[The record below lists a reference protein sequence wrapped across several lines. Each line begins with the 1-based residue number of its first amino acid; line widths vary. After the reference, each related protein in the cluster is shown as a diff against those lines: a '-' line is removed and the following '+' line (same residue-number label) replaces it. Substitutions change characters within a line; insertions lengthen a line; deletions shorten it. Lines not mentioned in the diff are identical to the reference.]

1 MRRPLI
7 LALLALLGSTEGAT
21 AQDPWDITFPPDVP
35 APDGFRVNRTSYS
48 AIMDVLA
55 PSRPEVTQAQI
66 ERLRH
71 VPLETLFGALGEYRL
86 NYASGFSNTRPGER
100 VIGRALTMR
109 FLPPRPD
116 LLRAANVLAA
126 EGDWDRR
133 YYARAADEAKPGDVI
148 VAELGGVDG
157 HNLFGDMGATG
168 IQLRGAAGV
177 VIDGGM
183 RDYVGLQDD
192 RFAGFPVL
200 HRFSHVTTTSWI
212 GVEFN
217 APVRIGGATVLPG
230 DIVVGDDG
238 GVLFFPPELLPEVLA
253 AAEEHEAEEAFQLQ
267 LLLDKRYRFKDVYP
281 LSPPLREEFERTRRG
296 N

>member
-1 MRRPLI
+1 MRHTPI
-7 LALLALLGSTEGAT
+7 LALIALLGGAAAAL
-21 AQDPWDITFPPDVP
+21 AQEPFDLTFPPDVE

-55 PSRPEVTQAQI
+55 PTRTEVTQEQLD
-66 ERLRH
+66 ELRSA
-71 VPLETLFGALGEYRL
+71 PLETLFGALGEYRL
-86 NYASGFSNTRPGER
+86 NYASGFTNTRPGER

-109 FLPPRPD
+109 FLPSRPD
-116 LLRAANVLAA
+116 MLRAANVLAE
-126 EGDWDRR
+126 EGNWDRR
-133 YYARAADEAKPGDVI
+133 YYSRASDEAQPGDVV

-168 IQLRGAAGV
+168 IQMRGAAGV
-177 VIDGGM
+177 IIDGGM

-212 GVEFN
+212 GVEYN
-217 APVRIGGATVLPG
+217 TPVRIGNATVLPG

-238 GVLFFPPELLPEVLA
+238 GVLFFPPEILEEVLEA
-253 AAEEHEAEEAFQLQ
+253 VAEHEAQEDFQRE
-267 LLLDKRYRFKDVYP
+267 LLLEKKYRFRDVYP
-281 LSPPLREEFERTRRG
+281 LSPPLREEFERTQGR
-296 N
+296 